1 LREELVVDKH
11 WAYCS
16 ACDRQVEVVVQPS
29 DEVDPETGKPR
40 DSLVCLEIGHTC
52 TGALCP
58 ITDATPE
65 AMREALDR
73 LRRESEDPPNAEE

>member
-1 LREELVVDKH
+1 MDKQ

-16 ACDRQVEVVVQPS
+16 ACDRQVEVVVKAS
-29 DEVDPETGKPR
+29 GRVDPVTGEAV
-40 DSLVCLEIGHTC
+40 DELVCLEVGDTC

-65 AMREALDR
+65 ELRENLDS
-73 LRRESEDPPNAEE
+73 LRAKQPHSNAEE